1 MAQFGD
7 FKNKYLGLIVQPILD
22 LIFPM
27 KYWYV
32 EGLVKQPTG
41 KEKPALMYSS
51 YWECSEKKLGAISV
65 SH

>member
-7 FKNKYLGLIVQPILD
+7 FKNKYLDLIVPPILD

-41 KEKPALMYSS
+41 KEKPALMYPS
-51 YWECSEKKLGAISV
+51 
-65 SH
+65 